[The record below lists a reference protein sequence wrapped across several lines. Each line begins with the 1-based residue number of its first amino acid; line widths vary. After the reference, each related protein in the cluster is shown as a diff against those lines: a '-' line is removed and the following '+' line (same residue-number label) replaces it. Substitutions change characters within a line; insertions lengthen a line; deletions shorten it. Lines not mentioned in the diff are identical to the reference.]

1 MYSFILIPDFHL
13 SWARRRAQT
22 LTTYPWQNWTSI
34 LSRTPGRAISSV
46 TEGVKIPR
54 GILSFHKLGLGI
66 KCTTMLSFSSVY
78 EMHCCLNG
86 CVRKVT
92 RTPLTESPISNT
104 HGFRRLHGGV
114 GALHVTGTQ
123 WRVHRSLGSR
133 SPFESLHSNHDPPM
147 LLRRLPSSFQFPRA
161 FHLWIESSC
170 RRFRE

>member
-13 SWARRRAQT
+13 SWARRRAQS

-92 RTPLTESPISNT
+92 RTPSLRAQFQTLTVSE
-104 HGFRRLHGGV
+104 GCC
-114 GALHVTGTQ
+114 
-123 WRVHRSLGSR
+123 R
-133 SPFESLHSNHDPPM
+133 SPVRQCWRAARDRDAVARPPFTGFSIP
-147 LLRRLPSSFQFPRA
+147 LRVVALEP
-161 FHLWIESSC
+161 
-170 RRFRE
+170 